1 MDDGNPQ
8 AMAALGTQLIREG
21 DISGGIS
28 LIRRAIA
35 NAPQDNTRAVWRS
48 ILAMALSHAG
58 DLDTALAEAKL
69 AVEADDRTHL
79 SRTVL
84 AVVHLARGEVD
95 AAQSAWLDAKRVTP
109 DLTADEMSGLI
120 GARMTAEIRALA

>member
-1 MDDGNPQ
+1 
-8 AMAALGTQLIREG
+8 
-21 DISGGIS
+21 
-28 LIRRAIA
+28 
-35 NAPQDNTRAVWRS
+35 
-48 ILAMALSHAG
+48 LSHAA